1 MVMGMKS
8 CTIVL
13 RRLNKHIDCIDK
25 VYAGNGAEHNYQFQ
39 GMEFQKRTILL
50 QQKDKINLSKRKRHV
65 LEELPL

>member
-25 VYAGNGAEHNYQFQ
+25 VYAGNGIE
-39 GMEFQKRTILL
+39 
-50 QQKDKINLSKRKRHV
+50 RKGYY
-65 LEELPL
+65 ESNMP